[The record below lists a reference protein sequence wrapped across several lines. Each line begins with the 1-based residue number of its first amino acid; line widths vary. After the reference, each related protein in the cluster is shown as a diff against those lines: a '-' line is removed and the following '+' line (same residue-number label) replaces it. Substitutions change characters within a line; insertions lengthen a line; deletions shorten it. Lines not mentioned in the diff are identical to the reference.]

1 MDISGIAL
9 QGLQQADVE
18 LNRAASKIVSWGT
31 QSIEETGVDT
41 VDLSSAVVA
50 LMSAKNAYSVDLK
63 VLKTAEQMQT
73 EMADLLDSTYSAR

>member
-9 QGLQQADVE
+9 QGLQQADLE
-18 LNRAASKIVSWGT
+18 LNRAASKIVSWST

-63 VLKTAEQMQT
+63 VLKTAGEIQA
-73 EMADLLDSTYSAR
+73 EVADLLSTKASGR

>member
-9 QGLQQADVE
+9 QGLQQADIE

-31 QSIEETGVDT
+31 QSIEETAVDT

-63 VLKTAEQMQT
+63 VLKTAEQLQA
-73 EMADLLDSTYSAR
+73 EMADLLDSTYSVR